1 MRLADLH
8 IKNFNTIRDM
18 KITDIEDAL
27 ILVGK
32 NNTGKTAVLNAV
44 RALSG
49 DYEITI
55 DDFNEKLQN
64 IEIEARLE
72 ILDEDLDML
81 HKNGVVSQYKRFDAW
96 KRDFLKKLPSFRDH
110 MLEFKYVVNQQGTIR
125 YFDGF
130 QKNNRY
136 VAEVFPKIYFIDTQ
150 REVGQ
155 LQ

>member
-18 KITDIEDAL
+18 KITEIEDAL

-64 IEIEARLE
+64 IEIKARLE
-72 ILDEDLDML
+72 ILEEDLMML
-81 HKNGVVSQYKRFDAW
+81 HKNGVVSQYKRYDAW
-96 KRDFLKKLPSFRDH
+96 KRDF
-110 MLEFKYVVNQQGTIR
+110 
-125 YFDGF
+125 
-130 QKNNRY
+130 QKNIRNDTVFRAKMPWNRRRTPS
-136 VAEVFPKIYFIDTQ
+136 VRQCQPFFPQ
-150 REVGQ
+150 
-155 LQ
+155 

>member
-81 HKNGVVSQYKRFDAW
+81 DVYKRQDT
-96 KRDFLKKLPSFRDH
+96 
-110 MLEFKYVVNQQGTIR
+110 GT
-125 YFDGF
+125 DGWD
-130 QKNNRY
+130 Q
-136 VAEVFPKIYFIDTQ
+136 
-150 REVGQ
+150 
-155 LQ
+155 

>member
-1 MRLADLH
+1 M
-8 IKNFNTIRDM
+8 
-18 KITDIEDAL
+18 
-27 ILVGK
+27 
-32 NNTGKTAVLNAV
+32 
-44 RALSG
+44 
-49 DYEITI
+49 
-55 DDFNEKLQN
+55 
-64 IEIEARLE
+64 E

-155 LQ
+155 LQDCLLYTSRCV